1 MSMLSR
7 SAALAA
13 LVVVLAACAGSA
25 ASSAPSASGGAGASS
40 PPSGV
45 PSGVPTAGPSAV
57 GAIEHKTG
65 PTDVVLRYEEGGG
78 FIMPAYTA
86 AMAPAFTLY
95 GDGTIIFRDVTKGPV
110 EAVGSVTP
118 FQTFRTAKMNEDQM
132 QTLLAFALNEGGLGA
147 ARAEYA
153 DMMVSDASTAV
164 FTVNAGGLAKRVSV
178 YALGYDAPDVPD
190 RLARQTL
197 AALRDHLVDI
207 DQGGTVK
214 TDVYAPERYRGVLFE
229 GQGGAPDQKAWPW
242 PEVKPA
248 EFVADG
254 DPNAL
259 QLPARVMTAAEI
271 GALGIKPF
279 EGGFVGLPLAGP
291 GDGKFYTL
299 SVRPLLPDDT
309 K

>member
-1 MSMLSR
+1 
-7 SAALAA
+7 
-13 LVVVLAACAGSA
+13 
-25 ASSAPSASGGAGASS
+25 
-40 PPSGV
+40 
-45 PSGVPTAGPSAV
+45 
-57 GAIEHKTG
+57 
-65 PTDVVLRYEEGGG
+65 VVLRYEEGGG
-78 FIMPAYTA
+78 FVMPAYTA
-86 AMAPAFTLY
+86 ATAPGFTLY
-95 GDGTIIFRDVTKGPV
+95 GDGTIVFRDVTKD
-110 EAVGSVTP
+110 AVDQIGSVSP
-118 FQTFRTAKMNEDQM
+118 FQPLRTAKMNEAQM
-132 QTLLAFALNEGGLGA
+132 QTLLDYALNEGGLGG
-147 ARAEYA
+147 ARAEYT

-164 FTVNAGGLAKRVSV
+164 FTVNAGGLAKTVSV
-178 YALGYDAPDVPD
+178 YALGFDAPDVPD

-214 TDVYAPERYRGVLFE
+214 TDVYAPERYRGVLLE
-229 GQGGAPDQKAWPW
+229 GQAGAPDQKAWPW

-248 EFVADG
+248 EFVANG

-271 GALGIKPF
+271 ASLGIKPF

-299 SVRPLLPDDT
+299 SVRPLLPDDA